1 MLALRLHEE
10 WNLQVAEHGLV
21 QEPLSLVDA
30 SWELVDP
37 TPNLQALFMQ
47 FNDQYFWGQLEAVE
61 VKWSLRMT
69 MCAGICSYEGKG
81 GMCSIRLSEPLL
93 KLRPRKDL
101 VETLLHEMIHA
112 YLFVTNN
119 DKDWEGH
126 GPEFCKHMHRINCL
140 TGANITV
147 YHNFH
152 DEVEEYRRH
161 WWRCD
166 GPCQFK
172 EPYYGYVKRS
182 TNRAPSA
189 HDYWWATHQKT
200 CGGTYVKV
208 KEPENYSKKGKEK
221 AKPRK
226 QPAAAV
232 AAAAAAS
239 KKKGKP
245 NRGETQLLIPF
256 SGKGYVLGETNNS
269 SGNLITSHAANKTQD
284 LLSQDHSAN
293 AVRSNS
299 KTQVKF
305 EQNGSSKKTSVV
317 SPVLNTGHQ
326 NVLSN
331 YFPRVSDLNQKT
343 SRRVNGSPTQSLTMG
358 DVSKKPVSSS
368 SQRASASKVSLRN
381 SLKAVGS
388 TSATASQG
396 VSGAERESPS
406 KRRKLGDKTVF
417 DGFFI
422 KKEQV
427 QVGGDEP
434 QGSSHPAAAAQNSS
448 SSSLQSQTVSCPV
461 CQNEVVESQI
471 NEHLDQCLER
481 DGDSVQVGTSL

>member
-1 MLALRLHEE
+1 MSQGKILF
-10 WNLQVAEHGLV
+10 
-21 QEPLSLVDA
+21 A
-30 SWELVDP
+30 SF
-37 TPNLQALFMQ
+37 A
-47 FNDQYFWGQLEAVE
+47 
-61 VKWSLRMT
+61 
-69 MCAGICSYEGKG
+69 
-81 GMCSIRLSEPLL
+81 
-93 KLRPRKDL
+93 
-101 VETLLHEMIHA
+101 
-112 YLFVTNN
+112 
-119 DKDWEGH
+119 
-126 GPEFCKHMHRINCL
+126 
-140 TGANITV
+140 
-147 YHNFH
+147 
-152 DEVEEYRRH
+152 
-161 WWRCD
+161 
-166 GPCQFK
+166 
-172 EPYYGYVKRS
+172 
-182 TNRAPSA
+182 
-189 HDYWWATHQKT
+189 
-200 CGGTYVKV
+200 
-208 KEPENYSKKGKEK
+208 
-221 AKPRK
+221 
-226 QPAAAV
+226 
-232 AAAAAAS
+232 
-239 KKKGKP
+239 GKP

-269 SGNLITSHAANKTQD
+269 SGNLITSRAANKTQD

-293 AVRSNS
+293 AVRPNS
-299 KTQVKF
+299 KSQVKF

-317 SPVLNTGHQ
+317 SPVNTGHQ

-343 SRRVNGSPTQSLTMG
+343 SRRVNGSPTQSLTVG

-396 VSGAERESPS
+396 ASGPEREAPS

-417 DGFFI
+417 DNFFI

-481 DGDSVQVGTSL
+481 DGDSVQVGTNL